1 MAGNAWG
8 DLMEQTKLS
17 PLQARKFTTLFAHF
31 DTNGDGVLSE
41 ADFRQQ
47 AQRIQQSF
55 GWSNDEKR
63 TRRLFESRS
72 ELFQRLASGADKD
85 RDGTVTLA
93 EFLRYFE
100 RQLLAYRAAGV
111 ASPWLVSSCRD
122 LIELIDQDGS
132 CAISASE
139 YGRLLSAMG
148 SDADPQATFARLDRN
163 QDGKLTL
170 DELIG
175 LSLEFLTSDDPE
187 AAGNFFFCGKV

>member
-1 MAGNAWG
+1 
-8 DLMEQTKLS
+8 MEQTKLS
-17 PLQARKFTTLFAHF
+17 PLQVRKFTTLFAHF

-55 GWSNDEKR
+55 GWSSDEKR
-63 TRRLFESRS
+63 TRFLFEGRS

-132 CAISASE
+132 RAISVNE

-148 SDADPQATFARLDRN
+148 SDADPESTFARLDRN
-163 QDGKLTL
+163 HDGKLTL
-170 DELIG
+170 DELIS
-175 LSLEFLTSDDPE
+175 LSLEFMTSDDPE
-187 AAGNFFFCGKV
+187 APGNFFFCGKV